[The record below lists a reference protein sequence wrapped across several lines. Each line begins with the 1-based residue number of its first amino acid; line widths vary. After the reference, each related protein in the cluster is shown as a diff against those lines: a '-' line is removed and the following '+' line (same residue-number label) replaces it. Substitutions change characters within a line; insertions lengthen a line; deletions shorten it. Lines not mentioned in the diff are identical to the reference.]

1 LEDRFVKRPSARE
14 LEPALDALPLFPL
27 PAVLFPGA
35 LMPLHVF
42 EPRYR
47 AMIKDALATHG
58 ALAVVLVTDPE
69 AKDEHGHPRIAAI
82 AGAGLIVDHAELPN
96 GRFNIL
102 VEGRARVRLEEL
114 PFVPPY
120 RRARARV
127 IAQTSVDDV
136 APAEVAALRA
146 AAVAFA
152 TRVREREPR
161 FELSLPRDIA
171 AGALADLCAHHLVLD
186 PRERQALL
194 ELEDPAARVRR
205 TTEILVVQRLALSN
219 DRRDMN

>member
-1 LEDRFVKRPSARE
+1 MKRPSARE
-14 LEPALDALPLFPL
+14 LEPALDELPLFPL

-47 AMIKDALATHG
+47 AMVKDSLATHG
-58 ALAVVLVTDPE
+58 ALAVVFVTDP
-69 AKDEHGHPRIAAI
+69 AAVDEHGHPHIAEV

-96 GRFNIL
+96 GRYNIL

-127 IAQTSVDDV
+127 IQP
-136 APAEVAALRA
+136 PAIEVTPADAAALRA
-146 AAVAFA
+146 AAMAFA
-152 TRVREREPR
+152 IRVREREPR
-161 FELSLPRDIA
+161 FELSLPRDIS
-171 AGALADLCAHHLVLD
+171 GDALADLCAHHLILD
-186 PRERQALL
+186 GRERQGLL
-194 ELEDPAARVRR
+194 ELEDPEERARR
-205 TTEILVVQRLALSN
+205 TTEILVVQRLALST
-219 DRRDMN
+219 DRRDLN